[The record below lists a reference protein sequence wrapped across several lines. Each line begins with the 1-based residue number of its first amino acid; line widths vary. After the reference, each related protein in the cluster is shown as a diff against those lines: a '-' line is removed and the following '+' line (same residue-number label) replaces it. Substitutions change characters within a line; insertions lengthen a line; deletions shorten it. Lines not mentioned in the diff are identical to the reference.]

1 MIKVGLTGGI
11 GSGKSTVSNFLK
23 EKGIPIIDAD
33 IISRDILILYPEV
46 VGNIRKEFGSEFFD
60 DKGLLKRRELGNFV
74 FKNTEGKLKLEALT
88 IPYIIKEIFLKIEKY
103 KDEGFKMCI
112 VDAPTL
118 IETGLY
124 KAMDFNI
131 LVWVDLNTQIERV
144 VKRDNLNL
152 DDVKNRIN
160 AQIPLEDK
168 KKYVNFIIDNRSSI
182 EATMKQVD
190 KVLQEIY
197 SSEVRYET

>member
-23 EKGIPIIDAD
+23 EKGIPVIDAD

-74 FKNTEGKLKLEALT
+74 FKNPKGKLKLEALT

-124 KAMDFNI
+124 KSMDFNI

-160 AQIPLEDK
+160 VQIPLEDK